1 MENNNNNNMTPEEK
15 FSKLL
20 EEMKKLG
27 NIKLSEEFTDAAKG
41 PEKPESEDFFEMM
54 SKLGKNK
61 VKEAEQF
68 VKKMKESVT
77 GVKEKEE
84 CQKQAEQPQSEQ
96 VQPEQKEP
104 EIKKSPD
111 KNDLLEALYNE
122 YRSSE
127 NSKVKSLVNELTVK
141 TTDDEQLGICCCI
154 EKAAEAETKAAF
166 IAGFEAAKELLK

>member
-41 PEKPESEDFFEMM
+41 HEKPESDDFFEMM

-111 KNDLLEALYNE
+111 KNDLLEA
-122 YRSSE
+122 
-127 NSKVKSLVNELTVK
+127 
-141 TTDDEQLGICCCI
+141 
-154 EKAAEAETKAAF
+154 F
-166 IAGFEAAKELLK
+166 